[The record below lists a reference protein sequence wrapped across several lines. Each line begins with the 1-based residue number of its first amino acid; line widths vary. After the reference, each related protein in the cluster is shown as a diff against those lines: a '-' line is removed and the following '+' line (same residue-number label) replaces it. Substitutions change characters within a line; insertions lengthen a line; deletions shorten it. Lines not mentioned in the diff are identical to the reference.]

1 MKIYA
6 AYDHEAHIAE
16 LDRYVG
22 KGLWVSARGDFLSI
36 FDNDMWIMLTSS
48 FEDNG
53 EILYTLHYVSKACRI
68 GYFTDRA
75 AIAKMLM
82 ANEYVACPQMI
93 SIDHPIE
100 VLTTDELID
109 SLRIQED

>member
-6 AYDHEAHIAE
+6 ASNAQAHIAE
-16 LDRYVG
+16 LDRFVG
-22 KGLWVSARGDFLSI
+22 KDLWVSARGDFLSI
-36 FDNDMWIMLTSS
+36 ADNDMWIMLTSS

-53 EILYTLHYVSKACRI
+53 EPLYTLHYVSKACRI

-82 ANEYVACPQMI
+82 ANEYVASPQMI
-93 SIDHPIE
+93 HIERPIE
-100 VLTTDELID
+100 VYSTDELID